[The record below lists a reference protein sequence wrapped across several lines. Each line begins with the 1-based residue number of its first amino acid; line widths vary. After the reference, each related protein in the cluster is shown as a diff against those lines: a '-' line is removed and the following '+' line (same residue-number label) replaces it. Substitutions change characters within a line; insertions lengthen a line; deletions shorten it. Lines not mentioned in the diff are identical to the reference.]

1 MWGQDKKGDAGMDQS
16 RIGTFITERRREK
29 GLTQAQLAERLNI
42 TDRAVS
48 KWETGKSLPD
58 TSTMLELCGI
68 LGITADELL
77 SGGRAAGRVER
88 VVRAASAADGGGVLH
103 LEAGRGEAIKNK
115 GSPVQGDLLL

>member
-48 KWETGKSLPD
+48 GFPPSSSGISSFTACDKSSFKSVKKPIFISSISLIPV
-58 TSTMLELCGI
+58 MI
-68 LGITADELL
+68 LSFHAVPGLF
-77 SGGRAAGRVER
+77 
-88 VVRAASAADGGGVLH
+88 H
-103 LEAGRGEAIKNK
+103 
-115 GSPVQGDLLL
+115 P